1 MEGCPMNDEFR
12 KIMSFFS
19 LDQSEKA
26 EHLDEVFE
34 NSVNFFER
42 FKEIL
47 ESGTPEEKEAIMNQ
61 VVELQKKLQQETERM
76 CHETGLSESEL
87 KDFAQ
92 DKENFSEEE
101 WNSIQSARK
110 KLEKQADALSEIL
123 PAKKKDA
130 HEGEKKP
137 STAPKKKK
145 WMKS

>member
-1 MEGCPMNDEFR
+1 MDNEFK

-19 LDQSEKA
+19 LDQSQKA

-34 NSVNFFER
+34 NSVHFFEK
-42 FKEIL
+42 FKQIL
-47 ESGTPEEKEAIMNQ
+47 ESGTTDEKEAIMNQ

-92 DKENFSEEE
+92 DKENFSEQE
-101 WNSIQSARK
+101 WNSIQSARQ
-110 KLEKQADALSEIL
+110 KLEKQADSLSEIL
-123 PAKKKDA
+123 PPKNKEER
-130 HEGEKKP
+130 EGEKKT
-137 STAPKKKK
+137 SIAPKKKK